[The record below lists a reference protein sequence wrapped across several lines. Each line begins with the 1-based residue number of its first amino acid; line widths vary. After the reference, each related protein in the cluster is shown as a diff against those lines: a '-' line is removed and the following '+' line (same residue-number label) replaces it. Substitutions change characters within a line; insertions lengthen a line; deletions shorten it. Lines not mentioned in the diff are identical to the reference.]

1 MHDQL
6 QPLQIIKQ
14 IQTNY
19 LPLKKILPQL
29 KKKLTNDSLLYHRQ
43 IKLWNNN
50 IGSKVELEQKALN
63 FENSKVALTT
73 AKTNYQVLKRQL
85 KLLSDQSKNSLK
97 IAEILENDFII
108 KSELDG
114 VIYKINK
121 EKGELINGQEPIAV
135 IGTDKFE
142 IELNIDEL
150 DIIKIKKGQPVF
162 VRMDSYQS
170 QVFEA
175 KIVGINPMMNSRTRS
190 FTVDALFINQPP
202 ELYPQILPWKPI
214 S

>member
-135 IGTDKFE
+135 IG
-142 IELNIDEL
+142 I
-150 DIIKIKKGQPVF
+150 
-162 VRMDSYQS
+162 
-170 QVFEA
+170 
-175 KIVGINPMMNSRTRS
+175 
-190 FTVDALFINQPP
+190 
-202 ELYPQILPWKPI
+202 
-214 S
+214 

>member
-1 MHDQL
+1 M
-6 QPLQIIKQ
+6 
-14 IQTNY
+14 
-19 LPLKKILPQL
+19 
-29 KKKLTNDSLLYHRQ
+29 
-43 IKLWNNN
+43 
-50 IGSKVELEQKALN
+50 
-63 FENSKVALTT
+63 
-73 AKTNYQVLKRQL
+73 
-85 KLLSDQSKNSLK
+85 
-97 IAEILENDFII
+97 ENDFII